1 MASNSKSETFL
12 QRNGYDFLLGSIAA
26 FYVLTVPYT
35 KVEESFN
42 VQAMHDI
49 LYHRLNLDNY
59 DHLEFPGVVPRTF
72 LGALLVSLIAAP
84 FVLTAN
90 LLHLPKF
97 YALLIVWMALG
108 CIILYTLR
116 FFRHQIRNKFGHQVE
131 AFFVILTATQF
142 HFLFY
147 CTRPLP
153 NILALGL
160 VNLAYGYWFR
170 GRFYAALNSLIFT
183 TTVFR
188 CDMLLLLCPIG
199 LQLLLECNLT
209 SVSCC
214 GNGSN
219 PIWKTKKV
227 SVWGALKHCTGMALF
242 CIGLTILVDSIM
254 WKRLLWPEFEVF
266 WFNSVL
272 NKSSEWG
279 VNFSKS
285 DLAGLIVNS
294 YVLSSIASLD
304 VVKLYSAPSH
314 NSEFL
319 WVVILFYFFWKSWD
333 YSDLCFETHAFH
345 WYFTSALPR
354 SLLAAFPLSLFGLFV
369 DRRVRSF
376 TFPVLAFILLYSK
389 LPHKELRFIISSVP
403 IFNLSASIASNRI
416 YNNKKKMVWNLLFL
430 ILLGLLLMSLAGTV
444 TSFMASYWNYP
455 SGHALKK
462 LHGIGFHND
471 TDERWVHIDTFSA
484 MNGISRFCESDF
496 PWRYILLLSLQFAND
511 ASSTFLF
518 GRQVVE
524 ALIMLLKYVICFLKS
539 SMRYSKEEQISLQE
553 FQQRNFTF
561 LINEHPVING
571 FKCLFIE
578 DGFSRVRLKPGFPPI
593 FLVKEPKVYAHGNLE
608 NQNLFSQNW
617 PGCP

>member
-496 PWRYILLLSLQFAND
+496 PWRY
-511 ASSTFLF
+511 
-518 GRQVVE
+518 
-524 ALIMLLKYVICFLKS
+524 
-539 SMRYSKEEQISLQE
+539 SKEEQISLQE

>member
-12 QRNGYDFLLGSIAA
+12 QRYGYDLLLASIAA
-26 FYVLTVPYT
+26 LYVLTVPYT

-49 LYHRLNLDNY
+49 LYHRTNLDNY

-72 LGALLVSLIAAP
+72 LGALLVSIVAAP
-84 FVLTAN
+84 FVLTAS

-97 YALLIVWMALG
+97 YALVIVRMALG
-108 CIILYTLR
+108 CITLYTLR
-116 FFRHQIRNKFGHQVE
+116 FFRRQIRNKFGHQVE
-131 AFFVILTATQF
+131 AFFVIFTAIQF

-160 VNLAYGYWFR
+160 VNLAYGYWFE
-170 GRFYAALNSLIFT
+170 GRVYAALNSLIFA

-188 CDMLLLLCPIG
+188 CDMLLLLCSIG
-199 LQLLLECNLT
+199 MQLLL
-209 SVSCC
+209 
-214 GNGSN
+214 
-219 PIWKTKKV
+219 TKQI
-227 SVWGALKHCTGMALF
+227 SVWGALKHCTGMALS
-242 CIGLTILVDSIM
+242 CIGLTILVDSVM

-279 VNFSKS
+279 TN
-285 DLAGLIVNS
+285 
-294 YVLSSIASLD
+294 
-304 VVKLYSAPSH
+304 
-314 NSEFL
+314 
-319 WVVILFYFFWKSWD
+319 
-333 YSDLCFETHAFH
+333 AFH

-354 SLLAAFPLSLFGLFV
+354 SLLAAYPLSLFGLFL

-403 IFNLSASIASNRI
+403 IFNVSASIASNRI
-416 YNNKKKMVWNLLFL
+416 YNNRKKMIWNLLFL
-430 ILLGLLLMSLAGTV
+430 TLLALLLVSLAGTI

-455 SGHALKK
+455 SGYALKE
-462 LHGIGFHND
+462 LHGIDFHHETN
-471 TDERWVHIDTFSA
+471 EEWVHIDTFSA
-484 MNGISRFCESDF
+484 MNGISRFCESDL
-496 PWRYILLLSLQFAND
+496 PW
-511 ASSTFLF
+511 
-518 GRQVVE
+518 
-524 ALIMLLKYVICFLKS
+524 
-539 SMRYSKEEQISLQE
+539 RYSKEEQISLEE

-571 FKCLFIE
+571 FKCLFTE
-578 DGFSRVRLKPGFPPI
+578 DGFSRVRLKSGFPPI
-593 FLVKEPKVYAHGNLE
+593 SLVKEPKVYVHGSLG
-608 NQNLFSQNW
+608 NQNIVSQNLS
-617 PGCP
+617 GCS